1 MTTQTTAKP
10 VAHNTSSIFCLM
22 NSRSGTS
29 GCFYFSRMKKL
40 AILLLLAQAGLLIG
54 QEEAPSPEEAITK
67 VFKVLSGQESTIDPE
82 PTKRL
87 TTAAWEALAYLPG
100 EGLDTITTFSLQQAV
115 PDYYNFERDQ
125 LILKLID
132 PKDHNRYGQELK
144 VPYGLSSPTI
154 NLYDS
159 KARTVKDKWEIIY
172 LDEFYLAL
180 DMGDLRIFFTR
191 TAAQE

>member
-1 MTTQTTAKP
+1 MATANLYKSLF
-10 VAHNTSSIFCLM
+10 VVITFF
-22 NSRSGTS
+22 SG
-29 GCFYFSRMKKL
+29 G
-40 AILLLLAQAGLLIG
+40 ILTAQ
-54 QEEAPSPEEAITK
+54 EKTPSPEEAIEK

-87 TTAAWEALAYLPG
+87 TTAAWEALAYLPV

-115 PDYYNFERDQ
+115 PDYYNFQKDE

-132 PKDHNRYGQELK
+132 PNDYNRYGQELK
-144 VPYGLSSPTI
+144 VVYSLVSPTI

-159 KARTVKDKWEIIY
+159 KTNAVKDKWEILY
-172 LDEFYLAL
+172 LDEYYLAL